1 MNVSL
6 INTRM
11 TLVQKIVTSVIM
23 VFGLLTLFMSS
34 AVIFD
39 LFDIRDKEGNYVLF
53 IVWTNFISGLL
64 YLFVV
69 WGLLKQYSWT
79 TNVLALI
86 SLILIISFVAL
97 FVYINKGGI
106 YETKT
111 AYAMLFRIV
120 VTLIFTLFSWNFNNK
135 KQLKNSI

>member
-6 INTRM
+6 INTKM

-23 VFGLLTLFMSS
+23 VFGLLTLFMSN

>member
-1 MNVSL
+1 
-6 INTRM
+6 M

-23 VFGLLTLFMSS
+23 VFGLLTLFMSN

-111 AYAMLFRIV
+111 VYAMLFRIV